1 MNAAVKKM
9 REGGHIMLSEPMP
22 ASCLDGKLCC
32 FMLHKDMGIIEL
44 CECGKTAS

>member
-1 MNAAVKKM
+1 
-9 REGGHIMLSEPMP
+9 MP